1 MEIKVGQYYR
11 YEDGNISKL
20 YNINQLPAINYNMGK
35 WPVIK
40 VADMIQDLIQ
50 VGDLIEI
57 LHTGNDTYYKL
68 EVLRIDNE
76 ILVTSH
82 LTIAFKQASLFYYDN
97 DLNEIPMIRAIFT
110 PNKSKTVY
118 TLQYSEEEL

>member
-1 MEIKVGQYYR
+1 MKIGAGQWFRMISGSIQYANV
-11 YEDGNISKL
+11 DVDPHWQLMGNVL
-20 YNINQLPAINYNMGK
+20 
-35 WPVIK
+35 K
-40 VADMIQDLIQ
+40 VANTPQDLIQ
-50 VGDLIEI
+50 AGDLIEI